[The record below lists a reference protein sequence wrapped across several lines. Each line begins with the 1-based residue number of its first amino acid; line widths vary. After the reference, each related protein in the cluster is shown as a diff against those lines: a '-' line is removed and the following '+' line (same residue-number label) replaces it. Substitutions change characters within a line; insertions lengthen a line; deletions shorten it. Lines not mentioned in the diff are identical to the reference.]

1 MSESKILL
9 FIVEGPSDEASL
21 APAMEKIV
29 SNSTV
34 KFKVMHCDIVSD
46 YDSTVANIERR
57 IKDLAVGRYLKLHP
71 QFLPKDICG
80 VVHIV
85 DLDGAFS
92 PDSVVRS
99 GAFQDVEYYDDKI
112 ICKDEA
118 TFLMTKQNK
127 RSNLLHLISLSEI
140 KIPNG
145 IKVPYSIYYMACNL
159 DHVLHNK
166 RNSTFEEK
174 KADSITF
181 ADCYDDPQ
189 KFEEFFNNT
198 GIKVDGTYVETW
210 KYAQRGMNSLKRGS
224 NFWLCI
230 NRYKS

>member
-1 MSESKILL
+1 MPESKILL
-9 FIVEGPSDEASL
+9 FIVEGPSDETAI

-29 SNSTV
+29 SDSTV

-46 YDSTVANIERR
+46 YDSTVRNIERR
-57 IKDLAVGRYLKLHP
+57 IKDLAVRRYLKQNP

-99 GAFQDVEYYDDKI
+99 GASQDVVYYDDKI
-112 ICKDEA
+112 ICKEEDK
-118 TFLMTKQNK
+118 FLKTKQNK
-127 RSNLLHLISLSEI
+127 HSNLLHLISLSEI

-145 IKVPYSIYYMACNL
+145 VKVPYSIYYMACNL
-159 DHVLHNK
+159 DHVLHDK

-174 KADSITF
+174 KADSLTF
-181 ADCYDDPQ
+181 ADNYDNPLE
-189 KFEEFFNNT
+189 FEKFFNNPK
-198 GIKVDGTYVETW
+198 IKVDGTYVETW
-210 KYAQRGMNSLKRGS
+210 EYAKQGMNSLKRGS

-230 NRYKS
+230 NKYKK